1 MGRLKDMI
9 ISGGENIYPVEVENV
24 LSEHPGVVAVALI
37 GVPDAHWGEVGRAV
51 VVPRR
56 RPGHRGGPDHL
67 RPTRLARYKVPKRV
81 VLRGRPAHDR
91 AEQGGQAGLA
101 AAVRRRRN
109 T

>member
-51 VVPRR
+51 VVPAPASRSPRR
-56 RPGHRGGPDHL
+56 
-67 RPTRLARYKVPKRV
+67 T
-81 VLRGRPAHDR
+81 
-91 AEQGGQAGLA
+91 
-101 AAVRRRRN
+101 
-109 T
+109 